1 MKRAT
6 IVSTALCAAVVL
18 AAAIFVPKNFAN
30 PPANEKPSLKSMLSQ
45 AKYVFAGKV
54 LDARSVEMESYPVQ
68 VRYTVKFK
76 ITERFKGECDK
87 NEIVILYTFPRRKGD
102 VPFRWLKGET
112 AVVCLKDGKLPETFQ
127 PISAY
132 FGKIPASEKT
142 LKEINSILGDEPVQQ
157 PASGDVCVTLRMPE
171 PVVEVGNCAALDVRI
186 ENASKKMLNLN
197 GRLLWGLGLRI
208 EITGPGGDKYLIR
221 YPKYKLKP
229 LGKGLALTPG
239 MYFGRTT
246 DTATVFKFSTPGLH
260 KVRVTYQNKTNKDA
274 AGLALWTGKAESNE
288 VKILVVD
295 WEKSPE
301 KVLQHF
307 AGKFRDSVGPKTSEH
322 PVMVKSDYVNPKD
335 KEDMLIK
342 VGGVGGEGV
351 ALFSRKYGVFWIG
364 VPATHKERA
373 VWYGPFKTSAI
384 VK

>member
-6 IVSTALCAAVVL
+6 ILSTALSMAVIL
-18 AAAIFVPKNFAN
+18 AAAIFVPKNLAN
-30 PPANEKPSLKSMLSQ
+30 PPADEKPSLKSMFSQ
-45 AKYVFAGKV
+45 AEYVFAGEV
-54 LDARSVEMESYPVQ
+54 LAASRMEMKGYPAQ
-68 VRYTVKFK
+68 VLINVKFK
-76 ITERFKGECDK
+76 ITQRFKGECDSD
-87 NEIVILYTFPRRKGD
+87 EITIGYGFPRRSDD
-102 VPFRWLKGET
+102 VPFKWLKGET

-142 LKEINSILGDEPVQQ
+142 IEEINSILGDEPVQQ
-157 PASGDVCVTLRMPE
+157 PASGDVRVTLRMPE

-197 GRLLWGLGLRI
+197 GRLLWGPGLRI
-208 EITGPGGDKYLIR
+208 EITGPGGNKYLIH
-221 YPKYKLKP
+221 YPKYKLQP
-229 LGKGLALTPG
+229 LGNGLALTPG

-246 DTATVFKFSTPGLH
+246 DTTAVFKFSAPGLH

-274 AGLALWTGKAESNE
+274 AGLALWTGTAESNE

-307 AGKFRDSVGPKTSEH
+307 AGKFQDSVGPKTSEH

-335 KEDMLIK
+335 KEDVLIK
-342 VGGVGGEGV
+342 VSGVGGEGV

-364 VPATHKERA
+364 VPETDKERA
-373 VWYGPFKTSAI
+373 VWHGPFKTSAI

>member
-1 MKRAT
+1 MKRA
-6 IVSTALCAAVVL
+6 ILLSTALSMAVIL
-18 AAAIFVPKNFAN
+18 AAAISVPKNFAGT
-30 PPANEKPSLKSMLSQ
+30 PADEKPSLKSMLSQ
-45 AKYVFAGKV
+45 AEYVFAGKV
-54 LDARSVEMESYPVQ
+54 LAARRVALKSYPDQ
-68 VRYTVKFK
+68 VHYTVKFE
-76 ITERFKGECDK
+76 IAERFKGECDRD
-87 NEIVILYTFPRRKGD
+87 EITIDYGFPRRVSD
-102 VPFRWLKGET
+102 VPFKWLKGET

-157 PASGDVCVTLRMPE
+157 PASGDICVTLRMPE

-208 EITGPGGDKYLIR
+208 EIVGPGGDKYLIH

-229 LGKGLALTPG
+229 LGNGLTLTPE

-246 DTATVFKFSTPGLH
+246 DTAAVFKFSTPGLH

-274 AGLALWTGKAESNE
+274 AGRALWTGKAESNE

-295 WEKSPE
+295 WGKSPE

-307 AGKFRDSVGPKTSEH
+307 AGKFQDTVGPKTSEH

-335 KEDMLIK
+335 KEDVLIK
-342 VGGVGGEGV
+342 VSGVGNRV